1 MKDALLKEKGTSE
14 KRALTLPNGKRARV
28 HKLEVKLFFIVSNK
42 SRNRLEAQKCIHR
55 MKEFFWFV
63 KEIWGGGNSRFFK
76 TVAMLDFV
84 LGKSLFI
91 YCLTLLWVT
100 VNYNKQNKARTGPRS
115 AARFKPEVRSRS
127 KLTKCPEQEQ
137 LK

>member
-63 KEIWGGGNSRFFK
+63 KEIWGGKLSLLQNGCNVGFCPWEEPLYLLFDFAMGNCELQQ
-76 TVAMLDFV
+76 T
-84 LGKSLFI
+84 
-91 YCLTLLWVT
+91 
-100 VNYNKQNKARTGPRS
+100 
-115 AARFKPEVRSRS
+115 
-127 KLTKCPEQEQ
+127 EQGQ
-137 LK
+137 DWS

>member
-63 KEIWGGGNSRFFK
+63 KEIWGGEFSPSQNGCNVGFSPWEEPLYLLFVFAIGNCELQQ
-76 TVAMLDFV
+76 T
-84 LGKSLFI
+84 
-91 YCLTLLWVT
+91 
-100 VNYNKQNKARTGPRS
+100 
-115 AARFKPEVRSRS
+115 
-127 KLTKCPEQEQ
+127 EQGQ
-137 LK
+137 DWS

>member
-1 MKDALLKEKGTSE
+1 MHSQDERIFLV
-14 KRALTLPNGKRARV
+14 RQ
-28 HKLEVKLFFIVSNK
+28 
-42 SRNRLEAQKCIHR
+42 RNL
-55 MKEFFWFV
+55 
-63 KEIWGGGNSRFFK
+63 GGGNSRFFK

>member
-63 KEIWGGGNSRFFK
+63 KEIWGGETLASSKR
-76 TVAMLDFV
+76 LQCWILS
-84 LGKSLFI
+84 LGRASLFI
-91 YCLTLLWVT
+91 V
-100 VNYNKQNKARTGPRS
+100 
-115 AARFKPEVRSRS
+115 
-127 KLTKCPEQEQ
+127 
-137 LK
+137 